1 MFKVGPPDVFVQRRR
16 KSSQI
21 PITSKIPQSSFM
33 KTSIAKQVTSTSI
46 KAHQRHFKG
55 VSKWRQFM
63 KCIAFIEFLSDLDL
77 SFGEFGRTKRRSGKK
92 DFCQGK
98 SWNGI
103 SALFFLILC
112 ITAIYKKKKNLPP
125 FVEGMVQLHFLQSET
140 SLFSI
145 LSRPQFP
152 CLYVT
157 NIPTEV
163 AWGIKWRDPF
173 NIQIKW
179 KTITWCLHNM
189 LIKKPMSQ
197 QWNQREKS

>member
-112 ITAIYKKKKNLPP
+112 ITAIYKKKKKNYHHLLKEWFNCTFYNLKHPCS
-125 FVEGMVQLHFLQSET
+125 LSFLG
-140 SLFSI
+140 LNF
-145 LSRPQFP
+145 LV
-152 CLYVT
+152 Y
-157 NIPTEV
+157 
-163 AWGIKWRDPF
+163 
-173 NIQIKW
+173 
-179 KTITWCLHNM
+179 M
-189 LIKKPMSQ
+189 
-197 QWNQREKS
+197 